1 MVTGLNARDR
11 VLMRKRAAQEARER
25 ELNQALAEARQ
36 ESAEQAQ
43 QAKAWGDAQYRSSMD
58 SKLPRRPPATPPRTP
73 EAKVA
78 SPTRWASPSPRR
90 PPPTPEPDTP
100 PRCPPTRDD
109 DDVDLVLDDS
119 ESEDEEA
126 AIGFAVAAPEHIE
139 DAERDIQKRED
150 ELRAE
155 LELTSQRCEEL
166 RKSLHDTKA
175 RMAARDAAPVEEDE
189 SEDEGPAVG
198 VLNAVVE
205 EDESDDEA
213 PVRVVAPQS
222 PPRVLESPR
231 TPHRLADAP
240 SPSGRLEQRLQV
252 LKERCIGQIGARKFR
267 AAYDYLKSVQ
277 DADDDALDY
286 DVDDAGLEIG
296 GDAYDEQAD
305 AETQA
310 KLLAI
315 LGPDK
320 VHLAPLVDQLLFM
333 EESL

>member
-1 MVTGLNARDR
+1 MTPDTP
-11 VLMRKRAAQEARER
+11 E
-25 ELNQALAEARQ
+25 
-36 ESAEQAQ
+36 
-43 QAKAWGDAQYRSSMD
+43 
-58 SKLPRRPPATPPRTP
+58 PRRLT
-73 EAKVA
+73 
-78 SPTRWASPSPRR
+78 
-90 PPPTPEPDTP
+90 PDTP
-100 PRCPPTRDD
+100 PQCPPTRDGPPTRD
-109 DDVDLVLDDS
+109 DGDADLVLDS
-119 ESEDEEA
+119 ESEDEEV

-139 DAERDIQKRED
+139 DAEQDIQKRED

-205 EDESDDEA
+205 EDESEDEA

-252 LKERCIGQIGARKFR
+252 LKARCVRAIGPDQFR

>member
-1 MVTGLNARDR
+1 M
-11 VLMRKRAAQEARER
+11 
-25 ELNQALAEARQ
+25 
-36 ESAEQAQ
+36 
-43 QAKAWGDAQYRSSMD
+43 
-58 SKLPRRPPATPPRTP
+58 TPDTP
-73 EAKVA
+73 E
-78 SPTRWASPSPRR
+78 PRHL
-90 PPPTPEPDTP
+90 TPDTP
-100 PRCPPTRDD
+100 PQCPPTRDGPPTRD
-109 DDVDLVLDDS
+109 DGDADLVLDS
-119 ESEDEEA
+119 ESEDEEV

-139 DAERDIQKRED
+139 DAEQDIQKRED

-205 EDESDDEA
+205 EDETDDEA
-213 PVRVVAPQS
+213 PVRVVPPQS

>member
-1 MVTGLNARDR
+1 MTPDTP
-11 VLMRKRAAQEARER
+11 E
-25 ELNQALAEARQ
+25 
-36 ESAEQAQ
+36 
-43 QAKAWGDAQYRSSMD
+43 
-58 SKLPRRPPATPPRTP
+58 PRRLT
-73 EAKVA
+73 
-78 SPTRWASPSPRR
+78 
-90 PPPTPEPDTP
+90 PDTP
-100 PRCPPTRDD
+100 PQCPPTRDGPPTRDD
-109 DDVDLVLDDS
+109 DADLVLDS

-139 DAERDIQKRED
+139 DAEQDIQKRED

-213 PVRVVAPQS
+213 PVRVVPPQS

-240 SPSGRLEQRLQV
+240 SPSGRLGAITSPSSV
-252 LKERCIGQIGARKFR
+252 CKFLKERCIAPDRGPPVPRGLRLPQIRPGRGRRRPGLRRRRRGPRDRRRRVRR
-267 AAYDYLKSVQ
+267 AGRRG
-277 DADDDALDY
+277 
-286 DVDDAGLEIG
+286 DAGK
-296 GDAYDEQAD
+296 A
-305 AETQA
+305 
-310 KLLAI
+310 LAI

>member
-1 MVTGLNARDR
+1 MTPDTP
-11 VLMRKRAAQEARER
+11 E
-25 ELNQALAEARQ
+25 
-36 ESAEQAQ
+36 
-43 QAKAWGDAQYRSSMD
+43 
-58 SKLPRRPPATPPRTP
+58 PRRLT
-73 EAKVA
+73 
-78 SPTRWASPSPRR
+78 
-90 PPPTPEPDTP
+90 PDTP
-100 PRCPPTRDD
+100 PQCPPTRDGPPTRD
-109 DDVDLVLDDS
+109 DGDADLVLDS
-119 ESEDEEA
+119 ESEDEEV

-139 DAERDIQKRED
+139 DAEQDIQKRED

-213 PVRVVAPQS
+213 PVRVVVPPRS

-240 SPSGRLEQRLQV
+240 SPSGRLEQRLQI
-252 LKERCIGQIGARKFR
+252 LKQRCVRAIGPDQFR
-267 AAYDYLKSVQ
+267 RAYDYLKSVQ